1 MRRIAA
7 VVVLVMVA
15 SRPGRAQFVVHDSA
29 VTLRNSVTATIK
41 EYLLATQRE
50 QHERL
55 RRMAGRLSELTDLRK
70 YAPPDPPEWRPATP
84 NGLPITQ
91 ALNLAM
97 YSGDPGGIAYLQ
109 AVQSVASAQPAL
121 RNLPWSA
128 QRAMTSALATVDLAD
143 ATIIAAIDGVG
154 QLRATGRAY
163 EERAV
168 DALETDVVDASS
180 TQSATAVLD
189 KVAGAVLI
197 GARQRQARIRL
208 LAHVAE
214 QLLVDS
220 KRTRDTEA
228 TSVNMQLV
236 TWRDAGEANR
246 ALVEGTG
253 DALRAWRQP

>member
-1 MRRIAA
+1 
-7 VVVLVMVA
+7 
-15 SRPGRAQFVVHDSA
+15 
-29 VTLRNSVTATIK
+29 
-41 EYLLATQRE
+41 
-50 QHERL
+50 
-55 RRMAGRLSELTDLRK
+55 
-70 YAPPDPPEWRPATP
+70 
-84 NGLPITQ
+84 
-91 ALNLAM
+91 
-97 YSGDPGGIAYLQ
+97 
-109 AVQSVASAQPAL
+109 
-121 RNLPWSA
+121 
-128 QRAMTSALATVDLAD
+128 MTSALATVDLAD

-168 DALETDVVDASS
+168 DALETDVIDASN

-214 QLLVDS
+214 QLFVDS